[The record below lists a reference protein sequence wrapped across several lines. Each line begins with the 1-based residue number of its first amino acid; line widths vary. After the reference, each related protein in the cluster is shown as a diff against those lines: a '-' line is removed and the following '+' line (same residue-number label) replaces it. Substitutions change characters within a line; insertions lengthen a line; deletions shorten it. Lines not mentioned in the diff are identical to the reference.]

1 MRVAWQVRAGEPLVG
16 RDREVA
22 AVDGFLD
29 KADAAGL
36 LLLGEPGIGKSA
48 LWGLTVS
55 EALRRGWTVLT
66 SRAAQAEVGLS
77 FTGLMDLLE
86 GVADT
91 ALPELPEPLATALAV
106 ALLPRSPPPPGP
118 PAGQREVS
126 LALLTALRQLASR
139 GPVLVA
145 VDDVQW
151 LDPASAQ
158 VLAFALRRLGG
169 EPVRLV

>member
-29 KADAAGL
+29 GFPDKADGAGL

-48 LWGLTVS
+48 LWGLTVG

-66 SRAAQAEVGLS
+66 SRAAQAEAGLS

-91 ALPELPEPLATALAV
+91 VLPELPEPLATALAV
-106 ALLPRSPPPPGP
+106 ALLRRSPSPTGHPP
-118 PAGQREVS
+118 GQREVS
-126 LALLTALRQLASR
+126 LARSPPGGRCWSPSTTCSGWIRPRRRCSRSRCGGWPASR
-139 GPVLVA
+139 CG
-145 VDDVQW
+145 
-151 LDPASAQ
+151 
-158 VLAFALRRLGG
+158 
-169 EPVRLV
+169 